1 MAHPAARLIG
11 TSDDGLAVSVGRL
24 AVRQGQPC
32 SGVSMVTHGAFLES
46 AVDEEGRVLGL
57 DVLGPGDPIGGVV
70 GTLAVADVRA
80 IRPSRVCEVTPDR
93 VGWLL
98 DGRRQRSAEFAR
110 QLAWLGVGE
119 RVALRLDD
127 LAERFGRASPGGTLV
142 RLPITQDD
150 LAALCG
156 ASRESVNRA
165 LGALRREG
173 RVRSMGRG
181 RFLVPGLHPVPDDPS
196 CSRTR
201 LQEPQ

>member
-1 MAHPAARLIG
+1 MAHPAARLIR
-11 TSDDGLAVSVGRL
+11 TSDDGLAVPVGRL

-32 SGVSMVTHGAFLES
+32 SGVSMVTHGAFFES
-46 AVDEEGRVLGL
+46 AVDEEGRVIGF
-57 DVLGPGDPIGGVV
+57 DVLGPGDAIGGVV
-70 GTLAVADVRA
+70 GTHAIADVRA
-80 IRPSRVCEVTPDR
+80 IRPSRLCEVSPER

-110 QLAWLGVGE
+110 QLAWLDVCE

-127 LAERFGRASPGGTLV
+127 LAGRFGRPAPGGTVV

-156 ASRESVNRA
+156 TSRESVNRA
-165 LGALRREG
+165 LGTLRRQG
-173 RVRSMGRG
+173 RVRSVGRG

-196 CSRTR
+196 CSRIK